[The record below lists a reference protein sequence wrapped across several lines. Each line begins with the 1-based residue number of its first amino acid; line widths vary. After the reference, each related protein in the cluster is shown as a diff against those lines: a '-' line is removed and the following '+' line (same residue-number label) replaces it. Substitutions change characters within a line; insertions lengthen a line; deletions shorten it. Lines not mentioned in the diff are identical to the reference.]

1 MARYVTG
8 MSRTRRELMGRM
20 ITIIIIIRVVSGVEE
35 VMQIEQMYQ
44 EGWSTRDNN
53 NVSTVLWQ

>member
-1 MARYVTG
+1 MSLVVETLLMARYVTG

-35 VMQIEQMYQ
+35 VM
-44 EGWSTRDNN
+44 
-53 NVSTVLWQ
+53 